1 MTHWFSARRI
11 FLAVLVTCLGS
22 GSALAQRDTLI
33 LRHFFGAYAGAA
45 ITMHSTSFGQLPGIP
60 SCCIEYTGATAIA
73 PALGVFFEVPL
84 ADMFTLQTRLGF
96 TLLSG
101 SLSTDEVIGNEPVL
115 KDGPIPVGE
124 RRNITVT
131 HALDAT
137 LPLITL
143 EPTLG
148 ITPFDKFWVYVG
160 GRAGYMISSNF
171 EQRETLTSP
180 DGYVFAANGS
190 TVRNEIAGAIPN
202 ASKLQVHASIGLAYS
217 LPLGPSLELLPE
229 VRYHFPITKISDV
242 QWNVSQI
249 QLGAMVRYGAYRPR
263 DPIIKRDTVY
273 RRDTTVVAKPSIAQE
288 NIYLKGSDVQ
298 DESRTEDWVEYHTV
312 TIHESYVRE
321 VPRIFE
327 PGLAVSATMLDA
339 QGRPV
344 PVTKILIEETD
355 VIETFPL
362 LHHIYFAENSSDITT
377 TQLSRIDPEDTKDFR
392 ATELTR
398 DQLDVYKNMLN
409 IVGSRMRSNPKA
421 TIKLVGCTNNTG
433 VEANNKT
440 LARARAE
447 AVRDYMATVWG
458 IDASRMSVDARL
470 LPSSPANN
478 QYVEGREEN
487 QRVELESNDPLILE
501 TVEFKDR
508 ERAVTPKQITFDPTV
523 KSGTD
528 ISKWSFN
535 VTQQQR
541 ALRDDQGSGVPNRT
555 PWNLDVDPKPNSDQ
569 PVVAT
574 YSVYNDAGQQA
585 TAQIRV
591 PVEVV
596 TAKTG
601 RSTTEQGKLIERY
614 SLIMFEYNSADLN
627 EENKAILERVKSRVQ
642 PETRVRILGYADRSG
657 NPEYNRELARKRCVE
672 VQRKLDLPASQVS
685 LEPIGSDKLL
695 YSNDTPSGRSYS
707 RTVQIELD
715 TPIK

>member
-1 MTHWFSARRI
+1 MTPWYSARRM
-11 FLAVLVTCLGS
+11 FLALLVVCLGS
-22 GSALAQRDTLI
+22 GTLVAQRDTLI
-33 LRHFFGAYAGAA
+33 LRHYFGAYAGAA

-96 TLLSG
+96 TSLSG
-101 SLSTDEVIGNEPVL
+101 SLQTDEVIGNEPVL
-115 KDGPIPVGE
+115 RDGPIPVGE
-124 RRNITVT
+124 RRSITVNHT
-131 HALDAT
+131 LDAT

-143 EPTLG
+143 EPTVG
-148 ITPFDKFWVYVG
+148 INPFDKFWVYVG
-160 GRAGYMISSNF
+160 GRAGYLISSNF
-171 EQRETLTSP
+171 EQRETLVSP

-190 TVRNEIAGAIPN
+190 TVRNEISGAIPN
-202 ASKLQVHASIGLAYS
+202 ASKLQLHASIGLAYS

-229 VRYHFPITKISDV
+229 VRYQFPITKISDV
-242 QWNVSQI
+242 QWKVSQF
-249 QLGAMVRYGAYRPR
+249 QVGAMVRYGSYRPR

-273 RRDTTVVAKPSIAQE
+273 RRDTSVVAKPTIAQE
-288 NIYLKGSDVQ
+288 RIYLKSSDVQ
-298 DESRTEDWVEYHTV
+298 DESRTEDWVEYHTI

-321 VPRIFE
+321 VPRVFA
-327 PGLAVSATMLDA
+327 PGLAVTATMLDA

-344 PVTKILIEETD
+344 PVTKIRIEETD

-362 LHHIYFAENSSDITT
+362 LHHIFFTENSSDITT

-392 ATELTR
+392 ATELVR

-421 TIKLVGCTNNTG
+421 TIKLIGCTSNTG
-433 VEANNKT
+433 PEANNKT

-447 AVRDYMATVWG
+447 AVRDYLSTVWG
-458 IDASRMSVDARL
+458 IDPARMSVEARL

-487 QRVELESNDPLILE
+487 QRVEIESNDPLILE

-508 ERAVTPKQITFDPTV
+508 ERAVTPKQITFDPSVT
-523 KSGTD
+523 SSTD
-528 ISKWSFN
+528 ISKWSLN

-541 ALRDDQGSGVPNRT
+541 ALRDEQGSGVPNRT

-574 YSVYNDAGQQA
+574 YTVFNDAGQQS
-585 TAQIRV
+585 TAQVRV

-614 SLIMFEYNSADLN
+614 SLIMFEYNSAELN
-627 EENKAILERVKSRVQ
+627 QENKAILERVKSRVQ
-642 PETRVRILGYADRSG
+642 PETRVRILGYADRTG

-672 VQRKLDLPASQVS
+672 VQRKLDLPAGQVS
-685 LEPIGSDKLL
+685 LEPIGSDRLL
-695 YSNDTPSGRSYS
+695 YPNDTPSGRSYS

>member
-1 MTHWFSARRI
+1 MTQRFSAQHI
-11 FLAVLVTCLGS
+11 LAVLLLACSSIGV
-22 GSALAQRDTLI
+22 AQAQRDTLV
-33 LRHFFGAYAGAA
+33 LRHYFGAYAGAA
-45 ITMHSTSFGQLPGIP
+45 LTTHSTSFGQLPGVP
-60 SCCIEYTGATAIA
+60 SCCVEYTGATGIA
-73 PALGVFFEVPL
+73 PALGLFFEVPL

-96 TLLSG
+96 TSLSG
-101 SLSTDEVIGNEPVL
+101 SLSADEVIGNEPVI
-115 KDGPIPVGE
+115 KDGPIPTGE
-124 RRNITVT
+124 RRSITVT
-131 HALDAT
+131 HTLDAT

-148 ITPFDKFWVYVG
+148 ITPFSKFWIYVG
-160 GRAGYMISSNF
+160 GRAGYLISSDF
-171 EQRETLTSP
+171 EQRETLVSP

-190 TVRNEIAGAIPN
+190 TVRNEFTGTIPN
-202 ASKLQVHASIGLAYS
+202 ASKLQVHASVGLAYS

-242 QWNVSQI
+242 QWKVSQL
-249 QLGAMVRYGAYRPR
+249 QFGAMVRYGSYRPR

-273 RRDTTVVAKPSIAQE
+273 RRDTSVVSKPTIAQE
-288 NIYLKGSDVQ
+288 RIYLKGSEVQ
-298 DESRTEDWVEYHTV
+298 DESRTEDWVEYHTI

-321 VPRIFE
+321 VPRVFE
-327 PGLAVSATMLDA
+327 PGLAVTATMVDA

-362 LHHIYFAENSSDITT
+362 LHHIFFAENSSDITT

-398 DQLDVYKNMLN
+398 DQLDVYKNLLN

-433 VEANNKT
+433 AEANNRA
-440 LARARAE
+440 LARSRAE
-447 AVRDYMATVWG
+447 SVRDYMTSVWG

-470 LPSSPANN
+470 LPTSPANN

-487 QRVELESNDPLILE
+487 QRVEIESNDPLILE

-508 ERAVTPKQITFDPTV
+508 ERAITPKQITFDPSV
-523 KSGTD
+523 KSGSD
-528 ISKWSFN
+528 VSKWSLN

-541 ALRDDQGSGVPNRT
+541 ALRDDQGTGTPNRT
-555 PWNLDVDPKPNSDQ
+555 PWDLETDPRPTTDQ
-569 PVVAT
+569 PIVAT
-574 YSVYNDAGQQA
+574 YSVFNDAGQQSS
-585 TAQIRV
+585 AQLRV

-614 SLIMFEYNSADLN
+614 SLIMFEYNSAELN
-627 EENKAILERVKSRVQ
+627 EENMAILERVKSRVQ
-642 PETRVRILGYADRSG
+642 PDTRVRILGYADRSG
-657 NPEYNRELARKRCVE
+657 NPEYNRELARKRCME
-672 VQRKLDLPASQVS
+672 AQRKLGLPPAQVS
-685 LEPIGSDKLL
+685 LEPIGSDRLL